1 MSCTVVKIVFFTV
14 VEVLLYVEVQ
24 MFSWC
29 QISQKNWGFFPFVL
43 YWSYSNNLK

>member
-1 MSCTVVKIVFFTV
+1 MSYTVVKNVFFTV
-14 VEVLLYVEVQ
+14 VEVLLYGEVQ

-43 YWSYSNNLK
+43 YLSYSNSLK